1 MQITKASDRHC
12 TKEIK
17 GVARKNRRFVARL
30 CAMVTAFLIATVA
43 WAFSQAAATSVTL
56 TGRVSCAKCGPF
68 EPMHKGYTQW
78 TWALHSVS
86 EGDDIVLVVGNN
98 TYKLQGDQ
106 GSKEQLLKSMES
118 KTTVSGDLEGRT
130 LIVQTV
136 SPASKAK

>member
-1 MQITKASDRHC
+1 
-12 TKEIK
+12 
-17 GVARKNRRFVARL
+17 
-30 CAMVTAFLIATVA
+30 
-43 WAFSQAAATSVTL
+43 
-56 TGRVSCAKCGPF
+56 
-68 EPMHKGYTQW
+68 MHKGYTQW

-118 KTTVSGDLEGRT
+118 KATVSGDLEGRT